1 MVWNYCPNVLSILKE
16 TLNKSFDKL
25 RTNGK
30 ALIPFVLSLHH
41 RHFLWSS
48 NHEWNQFVGSIF
60 KSSSRIKWLIVV
72 ILLLIITSLI
82 LAKLPQKPL
91 SDYSVFST
99 AIYARHGELLRLTL
113 ASDQQYRLWVP
124 LAEIPKTLQDSTL
137 LYEDRWFYRHP
148 GFNPLALLR
157 SAWMSYGHGAHQGG
171 STITMQVARQLYRI
185 DSRNPLGKLRQI
197 AAAVWLELRYS
208 KDDILEAYLNTAP
221 YGGNIVGVA
230 AASLLYFHKPVSQ
243 LTLTEAL
250 TLAVIPQN
258 PKQRFPNKR
267 SSQPGLP
274 SALQQVKLRLWQNWL
289 AEFPQDKRYAADFAL
304 PLTVYSKADKPFL
317 APHLT
322 DLLLRQYPNEQHIHS
337 SIDNKTQFSIKQSVD
352 NYLQQNRSMGI
363 HNAAVLLLDT
373 QTMQVKALIGSANYR
388 DVGIK
393 GQVNGTLAKRSPG
406 STLKP
411 FIYALALDQGLLH
424 THTVIADT
432 PTSFGPYN
440 PENFD
445 SRFLGPITVQDAL
458 IRSRNIPA
466 LNTSAKLKHPSLYGF
481 LQQAGISGLKPEQ
494 HYGLSLALGGGE
506 VTMLELVQL
515 YAMLPN
521 QGRLRQVQY
530 RADQKEPTA
539 PERALLSP
547 ASAFITLDMLSH
559 NPRPDTKHP
568 AYPKVAWKTG
578 TSWGFKDAWSVG
590 IAGHYVLAVWVGNF
604 DNQGNTAFTG
614 VKAAGSLFFTLID
627 SLRNQHLLEGFD
639 DELLPPKP
647 DSVTQVNVCAASGDL
662 PNEDCPSMVKTW
674 FIPGKSPIKT
684 STLHKAVYFDAKGEV
699 ICKGQPYSRREIYEL
714 WPNDMA
720 LLFNEA
726 GMPRRQPPILP
737 SCYDNLNSET
747 ALEIVSPS
755 SIGVYTL
762 KIGKPSSIGLK
773 AKSKTNGEIFW
784 FANKSFIGKAKAS
797 ETLSWTPDNP
807 GTYRL
812 RAADEKGHAAT
823 KQLSIAFV
831 R

>member
-1 MVWNYCPNVLSILKE
+1 MVWKYCLNVLSMLKK

-30 ALIPFVLSLHH
+30 ALIPFVVSLYH

-48 NHEWNQFVGSIF
+48 NHEWNQFVGSIL
-60 KSSSRIKWLIVV
+60 KGSSRIKWLITV
-72 ILLLIITSLI
+72 ILLFLITSLI
-82 LAKLPQKPL
+82 LAKLPKKPL
-91 SDYSVFST
+91 SGYSVYST
-99 AIYARHGELLRLTL
+99 AIYAQHGELLRLTL

-124 LAEIPKTLQDSTL
+124 LAEIPLCLRTGTL

-157 SAWMSYGHGAHQGG
+157 SAWMSYGRGAHQGG
-171 STITMQVARQLYRI
+171 STITMQVARQLYHV
-185 DSRNPLGKLRQI
+185 DSRNPLGKLQQI
-197 AAAVWLELRYS
+197 ASAVWLEVRYS
-208 KDDILEAYLNTAP
+208 KHEILEAYLNTAP

-258 PKQRFPNKR
+258 PNHRFPNKR
-267 SSQPGLP
+267 SSPQGLP
-274 SALQQVKLRLWQNWL
+274 FALQQAKLRLWRNWL
-289 AEFPQDKRYAADFAL
+289 AEFPQDKRYATDFAL
-304 PLTVYSKADKPFL
+304 PITVYSKADKPFL

-322 DLLLRQYPNEQHIHS
+322 DLLLRQYPHEQHIHS
-337 SIDNKTQFSIKQSVD
+337 SIDNKTQLSIKQSVD
-352 NYLQQNRSMGI
+352 NYQQQNRSAGI
-363 HNAAVLLLDT
+363 RNIAVLLLDS
-373 QTMQVKALIGSANYR
+373 QTMQVRALIGSANFW

-393 GQVNGTLAKRSPG
+393 GQVNGTQAKRSPG

-424 THTVIADT
+424 PHTVIADT
-432 PTSFGPYN
+432 PISFGPYN

-445 SRFLGPITVQDAL
+445 NRFLGPITVQEAL

-466 LNTSAKLKHPSLYGF
+466 LNIAAKLKQPSLYGF
-481 LQQAGISGLKPEQ
+481 LQQSAISGLKSEQ

-506 VTMLELVQL
+506 VTMLELVHL

-521 QGRLRQVQY
+521 QGHLEQVQY
-530 RADQKEPTA
+530 RVDQKAPTA
-539 PERALLSP
+539 PEKALLSP

-559 NPRPDTKHP
+559 NPRPDTKRP
-568 AYPKVAWKTG
+568 AVPKVAWKTG

-614 VKAAGSLFFTLID
+614 IKAAGSLFFSLID
-627 SLRNQHLLEGFD
+627 SLRSQQLLEGLD
-639 DELLPPKP
+639 GDLLPPKP
-647 DSVTQVNVCAASGDL
+647 DSVAQVNVCAASGDL
-662 PNEDCPSMVKTW
+662 PNEDCPSLVKTW

-684 STLHKAVYFDAKGEV
+684 STLHRAVYFDAKGKV
-699 ICKGQPYSRREIYEL
+699 ICKGQLYSRREIYEF

-720 LLFNEA
+720 KLFLEA
-726 GMPRRQPPILP
+726 GRPHRQPPQLP
-737 SCYDNLNSET
+737 SCYDNLNGE
-747 ALEIVSPS
+747 AELEIVSPS

-762 KIGKPSSIGLK
+762 KIGKASSIGLK
-773 AKSKTNGEIFW
+773 ARSKTNGSIFW
-784 FANKSFIGKAKAS
+784 FANKSLVGKAKAT
-797 ETLSWTPDNP
+797 ETLSWMPENP
-807 GTYRL
+807 GTYRI
-812 RAADEKGHAAT
+812 RAADEQGHAASKEIT
-823 KQLSIAFV
+823 VTFV
-831 R
+831 P

>member
-1 MVWNYCPNVLSILKE
+1 MVWKYCLKELSIHK
-16 TLNKSFDKL
+16 
-25 RTNGK
+25 
-30 ALIPFVLSLHH
+30 
-41 RHFLWSS
+41 
-48 NHEWNQFVGSIF
+48 GSP
-60 KSSSRIKWLIVV
+60 RIKWLIVI
-72 ILLLIITSLI
+72 ILLFLITSLI
-82 LAKLPQKPL
+82 LAKLPKKPL
-91 SDYSVFST
+91 SDYSAYST

-124 LAEIPKTLQDSTL
+124 LAKIPLSLRTGTL

-148 GFNPLALLR
+148 GVNPLALLR
-157 SAWMSYGHGAHQGG
+157 SAWMSYGRGAHQGG
-171 STITMQVARQLYRI
+171 STITMQVARLLYRI

-208 KDDILEAYLNTAP
+208 KDDILEAYLNAAP

-230 AASLLYFHKPVSQ
+230 AASLLYFHKPVTQ
-243 LTLTEAL
+243 LILTEAL

-267 SSQPGLP
+267 SLQLGLP
-274 SALQQVKLRLWQNWL
+274 SALHQAKLRLWHNWL

-317 APHLT
+317 GPHLT
-322 DLLLRQYPNEQHIHS
+322 DLLLCQYPHEQHIYS
-337 SIDNKTQFSIKQSVD
+337 SIDSKTQLSIKQSVD

-373 QTMQVKALIGSANYR
+373 QSMQVRALIGSANYW
-388 DVGIK
+388 DVGIQ

-411 FIYALALDQGLLH
+411 FIYALALDQSLLH
-424 THTVIADT
+424 PHTVVADT

-445 SRFLGPITVQDAL
+445 RRFLGPITVQEAL

-466 LNTSAKLKHPSLYGF
+466 LNTAAKLKQPSLYEF
-481 LQQAGISGLKPEQ
+481 LQQAGISGLKTEQ

-506 VTMLELVQL
+506 VTMLELTQL
-515 YAMLPN
+515 YAMLSN
-521 QGRLRQVQY
+521 QGRLRTIHY
-530 RADQKEPTA
+530 RVDQKEPIT
-539 PERALLSP
+539 PDKALLSP
-547 ASAFITLDMLSH
+547 ASAFITLDMLSN
-559 NPRPDTKHP
+559 NPRPDTKRP
-568 AYPKVAWKTG
+568 AFPKVAWKTG

-614 VKAAGSLFFTLID
+614 IKAAGSLFFSLID
-627 SLRNQHLLEGFD
+627 SLRSQHLLEGLNG
-639 DELLPPKP
+639 ELLPPKP

-662 PNEDCPSMVKTW
+662 PNEDCPLLVKTW

-699 ICKGQPYSRREIYEL
+699 TCKGQPYSRREIYEF
-714 WPNDMA
+714 WSNDMA
-720 LLFNEA
+720 LLFHEA
-726 GMPRRQPPILP
+726 GMPRRQPPTLP
-737 SCYDNLNSET
+737 SCYDNLNGE
-747 ALEIVSPS
+747 AELEIVSPS
-755 SIGVYTL
+755 SIGMYTL
-762 KIGKPSSIGLK
+762 KLGKPSSIGLK
-773 AKSKTNGEIFW
+773 VKSKTNGDIFW

-797 ETLSWTPDNP
+797 ETLSWSPDNP

-812 RAADEKGHAAT
+812 RAVDKKGYAAT
-823 KQLSIAFV
+823 KQLNIAFV

>member
-1 MVWNYCPNVLSILKE
+1 MK

-30 ALIPFVLSLHH
+30 ALIAFVANLYH
-41 RHFLWSS
+41 RHFLRLSHQER
-48 NHEWNQFVGSIF
+48 NLLVQNILKV
-60 KSSSRIKWLIVV
+60 SSRIKWLIVV
-72 ILLLIITSLI
+72 LLLLLVASLI
-82 LAKLPQKPL
+82 LAKLPKKPL
-91 SDYSVFST
+91 STYSVYST

-113 ASDQQYRLWVP
+113 ASDQQYRLWIP
-124 LAEIPKTLQDSTL
+124 LVKIPETLRTGTL
-137 LYEDRWFYRHP
+137 LYEDRWFYYHP

-157 SAWMSYGHGAHQGG
+157 SAWMSYGRAAHQGG

-197 AAAVWLELRYS
+197 VAAIWLEFSYS
-208 KDDILEAYLNTAP
+208 KDEILEAYLNTAP
-221 YGGNIVGVA
+221 YGGNIVGA
-230 AASLLYFHKPVSQ
+230 AAATLLYFHKPVSQ

-267 SSQPGLP
+267 SSQPSLP
-274 SALQQVKLRLWQNWL
+274 FSLQQAKLRLWQSWL

-304 PLTVYSKADKPFL
+304 PLAVYSKADKPFL

-322 DLLLRQYPNEQHIHS
+322 DLLLRQYAHEQHIRS
-337 SIDNKTQFSIKQSVD
+337 SIDSKAQLSIKQSVD
-352 NYLQQNRSMGI
+352 NYLQKNRTMGI
-363 HNAAVLLLDT
+363 RNAAVLLLDT
-373 QTMQVKALIGSANYR
+373 QSMQVRALIGSANYW
-388 DVGIK
+388 DVGIN
-393 GQVNGTLAKRSPG
+393 GQVNGTQAKRSPG

-424 THTVIADT
+424 PHTVVADT

-445 SRFLGPITVQDAL
+445 SRFLGPITVQEAL

-466 LNTSAKLKHPSLYGF
+466 LNTTAKLKQPSLYSF
-481 LQQAGISGLKPEQ
+481 LKQAGISGLKPEQ

-506 VTMLELVQL
+506 VTMLELAQL

-521 QGRLRQVQY
+521 QGHLRTVHY
-530 RADQKEPTA
+530 RVDHEEQAETEKS
-539 PERALLSP
+539 LLSP
-547 ASAFITLDMLSH
+547 ASAFITLDMLSN
-559 NPRPDTKHP
+559 NPRPDSKRP
-568 AYPKVAWKTG
+568 AVPKVAWKTG

-614 VKAAGSLFFTLID
+614 IKAAGSLFFSLID
-627 SLRNQHLLEGFD
+627 NLRNQQLLEGLD
-639 DELLPPKP
+639 VELLPPKP
-647 DSVTQVNVCAASGDL
+647 ESVTQVNVCAASGGL
-662 PNEDCPSMVKTW
+662 PNEDCPSLVKTW

-699 ICKGQPYSRREIYEL
+699 ICKGQPYSRREIFEF
-714 WPNDMA
+714 WPSDMA
-720 LLFNEA
+720 LLFQEA
-726 GMPRRQPPILP
+726 GMPRRQPPTLP
-737 SCYDNLNSET
+737 SCYDNLHGE
-747 ALEIVSPS
+747 AELEIVSPS

-762 KIGKPSSIGLK
+762 KIGKQSSIGLK
-773 AKSKTNGEIFW
+773 AKSKTNDDIFW
-784 FANKSFIGKAKAS
+784 FANKSFIGKAKVT
-797 ETLSWTPDNP
+797 ETLSWMPENP
-807 GTYRL
+807 GTYHIRV
-812 RAADEKGHAAT
+812 ADVQGHTASKEIT
-823 KQLSIAFV
+823 VAFV
-831 R
+831 P

>member
-1 MVWNYCPNVLSILKE
+1 MTRQIL
-16 TLNKSFDKL
+16 F
-25 RTNGK
+25 
-30 ALIPFVLSLHH
+30 
-41 RHFLWSS
+41 
-48 NHEWNQFVGSIF
+48 Q
-60 KSSSRIKWLIVV
+60 
-72 ILLLIITSLI
+72 
-82 LAKLPQKPL
+82 LPPKPL
-91 SDYSVFST
+91 SNYSVFST

-113 ASDQQYRLWVP
+113 ASDQQYRLWMP
-124 LAEIPKTLQDSTL
+124 LTEIPKTLQNGTI
-137 LYEDRWFYRHP
+137 LYEDRWFYRHL

-157 SAWMSYGHGAHQGG
+157 SAWMSYGRGAHQGG

-221 YGGNIVGVA
+221 YGGNTVGVA

-274 SALQQVKLRLWQNWL
+274 SALQQAKLRLWRNWL

-322 DLLLRQYPNEQHIHS
+322 DLLLRQYPHVQHIHS
-337 SIDNKTQFSIKQSVD
+337 SIDSKTQLSIKQSVD
-352 NYLQQNRSMGI
+352 NYLQQNRSAGI
-363 HNAAVLLLDT
+363 RNSAVLLLDAH
-373 QTMQVKALIGSANYR
+373 TMQVRALIGSANYWNI
-388 DVGIK
+388 GIK

-424 THTVIADT
+424 PRTVIADT

-466 LNTSAKLKHPSLYGF
+466 LNTVAKLKQPSLYGF

-521 QGRLRQVQY
+521 QGRLRTVHY
-530 RADQKEPTA
+530 RVDLKQPTTS
-539 PERALLSP
+539 EKALLSP

-559 NPRPDTKHP
+559 NPRPDSKRP

-604 DNQGNTAFTG
+604 DNQGNAAFTG
-614 VKAAGSLFFTLID
+614 IKAAGSLFFSLID
-627 SLRNQHLLEGFD
+627 SLRNQQLLEGLD
-639 DELLPPKP
+639 VELLPPKP
-647 DSVTQVNVCAASGDL
+647 ESVSQVNVCAASGDL
-662 PNEDCPSMVKTW
+662 PNEDCPSLVKTW

-684 STLHKAVYFDAKGEV
+684 SRLHKAVYFNAKGEV
-699 ICKGQPYSRREIYEL
+699 ICKGQPYRHREIYEF
-714 WPNDMA
+714 WSNDMA
-720 LLFNEA
+720 LLFHEA
-726 GMPRRQPPILP
+726 GLPRRQPPTLP
-737 SCYDNLNSET
+737 SCYDNLNGE
-747 ALEIVSPS
+747 AELEIVSPS

-773 AKSKTNGEIFW
+773 AKSKINGNIFW
-784 FANKSFIGKAKAS
+784 FANKSLIGKAKAT
-797 ETLSWTPDNP
+797 ETLSWMPENP
-807 GTYRL
+807 GTYRI
-812 RAADEKGHAAT
+812 RAADEQGHSASKEIT
-823 KQLSIAFV
+823 VTFV
-831 R
+831 P

>member
-1 MVWNYCPNVLSILKE
+1 MVWKCFPK
-16 TLNKSFDKL
+16 D
-25 RTNGK
+25 
-30 ALIPFVLSLHH
+30 LI
-41 RHFLWSS
+41 
-48 NHEWNQFVGSIF
+48 IF
-60 KSSSRIKWLIVV
+60 KRLSRNKWILIA
-72 ILLLIITSLI
+72 ILLLLITSQI
-82 LAKLPQKPL
+82 LPKPQQKPL
-91 SDYSVFST
+91 SDNYIYST

-124 LAEIPKTLQDSTL
+124 LAEIPLSLRIGTL

-157 SAWMSYGHGAHQGG
+157 SAWMSYGRGAHQGG

-185 DSRNPLGKLRQI
+185 DSRNPLGKLQQI

-208 KDDILEAYLNTAP
+208 KDEILETYLNTAP

-230 AASLLYFHKPVSQ
+230 AASLLYFHKSVSQ

-258 PKQRFPNKR
+258 PNQRFPNKH
-267 SSQPGLP
+267 SSLPGLP
-274 SALQQVKLRLWQNWL
+274 FALQQAKLRLWRNWL
-289 AEFPQDKRYAADFAL
+289 VEFPQDKRYAADFAL
-304 PLTVYSKADKPFL
+304 PLAVYSKADKPFL

-322 DLLLRQYPNEQHIHS
+322 DLLLRQYPHEQHIHS
-337 SIDNKTQFSIKQSVD
+337 SIDIKVQLSIKHSMD
-352 NYLQQNRSMGI
+352 NYLEQNRSAGI
-363 HNAAVLLLDT
+363 RNASMLLLDT
-373 QTMQVKALIGSANYR
+373 QTMQIRALIGSANYWNI
-388 DVGIK
+388 GIK

-424 THTVIADT
+424 PHTIVADT

-466 LNTSAKLKHPSLYGF
+466 LNTAAKLKQPSLYGF
-481 LQQAGISGLKPEQ
+481 LQQVGISGLKPEQ

-521 QGRLRQVQY
+521 QGRLRTVHY
-530 RADQKEPTA
+530 RDVQKEHAET
-539 PERALLSP
+539 EKSLLSP

-559 NPRPDTKHP
+559 NPRPDSKRP
-568 AYPKVAWKTG
+568 AYYPKVSWKTG

-614 VKAAGSLFFTLID
+614 VKAAGSLFFSLLD
-627 SLRNQHLLEGFD
+627 SLRSQHLLEGLD
-639 DELLPPKP
+639 SDLLSPKP
-647 DSVTQVNVCAASGDL
+647 DSVTQVSVCAASGDL
-662 PNEDCPSMVKTW
+662 PNEDCPSLVKTW

-684 STLHKAVYFDAKGEV
+684 STLHKAVYFNAKGDV
-699 ICKGQPYSRREIYEL
+699 ICKGQPYSRREIYEF

-720 LLFNEA
+720 KLFQDA
-726 GMPRRQPPILP
+726 GMPRRQPPQLP
-737 SCYDNLNSET
+737 SCYDNINSE
-747 ALEIVSPS
+747 AELEIVSPS

-773 AKSKTNGEIFW
+773 AKSKTKSDIFW
-784 FANKSFIGKAKAS
+784 FANKSFIGKVKAA
-797 ETLSWTPDNP
+797 EILSWLPDNP
-807 GTYRL
+807 GTYRI
-812 RAADEKGHAAT
+812 RAVDEKGLAAS
-823 KQLSIAFV
+823 KEIEVAFV
-831 R
+831 P